1 MTNLLERINR
11 EIEREAERK
20 GVFFPGNESV
30 TIKLELNDEVINQF
44 NDLDLNDNYSFEIE
58 GNTAIITYS
67 EPDEVFNFLSELKG
81 KQITL
86 IDLTNELQNIISYD
100 ILDHTPESE
109 LIENSSVSVTSNDQE
124 YNIIFEIIEADNDD
138 LLNSNLEILEIEYI

>member
-1 MTNLLERINR
+1 MTNLLERINK

-30 TIKLELNDEVINQF
+30 TIKLELNNEVINQF

-58 GNTAIITYS
+58 GDTAIITYS

-86 IDLTNELQNIISYD
+86 IDLTNELQNIINYD
-100 ILDHTPESE
+100 ILDYTPESE
-109 LIENSSVSVTSNDQE
+109 LIENSSVSITSNDQE
-124 YNIIFEIIEADNDD
+124 YNITFEIIEADNDN
-138 LLNSNLEILEIEYI
+138 LLNSNLEILGIEYI